1 MSVPGVFKN
10 RPSRSFVKSESESP
24 AELSPAA
31 AIFCGAK
38 PEGLTRA
45 TFALLLPPLRALP
58 LSLSLHVA
66 TCISFTSSLS
76 YYSSSSAAAAAAAA
90 VAAAR
95 FAASGL
101 LPRASAGFEAPD
113 PALLDTAVRA
123 IRRASACAPVLELR
137 RPRPARNE
145 RKVEREE
152 REEGGVRYEYKVK
165 CALLLLWDL
174 GEGGSAR
181 RAHSRFI
188 PAVLR
193 AAAPSASATATAA
206 ASAALAL
213 AASFACAD
221 LASGFVPPEVEA
233 VTAAALLLPP
243 PLLPAIAAFSVASS
257 TKFCD
262 FRRARSAEVCVCCAE
277 RSERPSENGG

>member
-1 MSVPGVFKN
+1 MN
-10 RPSRSFVKSESESP
+10 
-24 AELSPAA
+24 
-31 AIFCGAK
+31 
-38 PEGLTRA
+38 
-45 TFALLLPPLRALP
+45 
-58 LSLSLHVA
+58 
-66 TCISFTSSLS
+66 
-76 YYSSSSAAAAAAAA
+76 
-90 VAAAR
+90 
-95 FAASGL
+95 
-101 LPRASAGFEAPD
+101 
-113 PALLDTAVRA
+113 
-123 IRRASACAPVLELR
+123 IR
-137 RPRPARNE
+137 
-145 RKVEREE
+145 
-152 REEGGVRYEYKVK
+152 
-165 CALLLLWDL
+165 ALLLLWDL

-243 PLLPAIAAFSVASS
+243 PLLPAIANFSVASS

-277 RSERPSENGG
+277 RRGNRVRTAVTCQKSRANRTRWCQGVARKRG